1 MAPDARRRPP
11 PRVLAVKAVLFDLDG
26 TLADSAG
33 DLAGAINRI
42 RHERGLPPVTVASMR
57 PYASAGAR
65 GLLGAGMGITPD
77 DAEYPAL
84 REQFLAHYE
93 ACLAE
98 TTTLFDGIATMLDTL
113 AARRL
118 PFGIVTNKATR
129 YTQKV
134 LATLGLD
141 VRAGAVVSGDTT
153 AHPKP
158 HPAPLLHAAELLGI
172 ASTECVY
179 VGDDLRDVI
188 AGNAAGM
195 PTIAAEYGYL
205 GEAGCADDW
214 PATGWIANPLD
225 LLDWLPDAPATSGRG
240 DDT

>member
-1 MAPDARRRPP
+1 MAPDARSRPL
-11 PRVLAVKAVLFDLDG
+11 PRALAVKAVLFDLDG

-42 RHERGLPPVTVASMR
+42 RRERGLPPVTVASMR

-65 GLLGAGMGITPD
+65 GLLGAGMGVAPD
-77 DAEYPAL
+77 DAEYSAL
-84 REQFLAHYE
+84 REQFLAYYE
-93 ACLAE
+93 AGLAE
-98 TTTLFDGIATMLDTL
+98 TTALFEGIETLLDRL
-113 AARRL
+113 DARGL
-118 PFGIVTNKATR
+118 PFGIVTNKAAR
-129 YTQKV
+129 YTQPV
-134 LATLGLD
+134 VTALGLD
-141 VRAGAVVSGDTT
+141 ARAGAIVSGDTT

-158 HPAPLLHAAELLGI
+158 HPAPLLHAAELLGV
-172 ASTECVY
+172 AATDCVY

-214 PATGWIANPLD
+214 PATGWIAAPLE
-225 LLDWLPDAPATSGRG
+225 LLDWLPYAPPRG
-240 DDT
+240 ND